1 MFRSFRTKTV
11 LLPVLLSSLLLITT
25 GFLAWNLIQQKLQ
38 SYWEEQITLP
48 GQRIAAYRSLNFDW
62 SRFEET
68 LDLAFSEDWQ
78 TDRIIE
84 VRSNFEDR
92 EIVYQSENWP
102 ADLHPQDIPGFEEA
116 RPRMG
121 LIDRENTTGY
131 FRRPLL
137 GPPHLY
143 WTDTSTS
150 RWRMVT
156 FTNPEFTL
164 YIGIN
169 HDEHVAYIN
178 QLRFVYFGALFVVIL
193 GIAGGGYR
201 IANQALKPVDVVADT
216 ARHITSKDLSQR
228 IPPSRDYDTEF
239 DSLIAVINEMMD
251 RLEKSFQQAM
261 RFTADASH
269 EIKTPLA
276 NIQNEISSRLQLC
289 EPESDEHDT
298 LNQLQEE
305 VQRLKQIIRSLFLL
319 SQADAGTMP
328 LTEKAYNFS
337 DQIESFAHD
346 SELLAE
352 DAGLTLETS
361 HESNLWIQGDEL
373 MIGQVIQNLISN
385 ALKHNHSDGFVKW
398 ALSSKDGYIS
408 FKIENSGPSL
418 DSNDQQQVF
427 DRFFRGHKTRS
438 NKSNGMGLGLSLA
451 REIVLAHQGTLKLTH
466 SNDTSTGFELIMS
479 KATPVNV

>member
-11 LLPVLLSSLLLITT
+11 LLPVLLSSLLLVTT
-25 GFLAWNLIQQKLQ
+25 GMLAWHWIQQKLQ
-38 SYWEEQITLP
+38 EYWEEQITLP
-48 GQRIAAYRSLNFDW
+48 GQRIAAYRSIEFDW

-84 VRSNFEDR
+84 VRSNFDDR
-92 EIVYQSENWP
+92 EILYQSENWP
-102 ADLHPQDIPGFEEA
+102 GDLIPEDIPGFEEA
-116 RPRMG
+116 RPQMG
-121 LIDRENTTGY
+121 LINREVTTGY

-137 GPPHLY
+137 GPPYLY
-143 WTDTSTS
+143 WADSSLS

-156 FTNPEFTL
+156 FTNPEVTL

-178 QLRFVYFGALFVVIL
+178 QLRYVYFGALFVVIL

-216 ARHITSKDLSQR
+216 ARHITSRDLSQR
-228 IPPSRDYDTEF
+228 IPPSKDYDTEF

-289 EPESDEHDT
+289 ETDSDEHHT

-337 DQIESFAHD
+337 EQIESFAHD
-346 SELLAE
+346 SELLLE
-352 DAGLTLETS
+352 DEGLTLETS
-361 HESNLWIQGDEL
+361 HESNLWIHGDEL

-385 ALKHNHSDGFVKW
+385 ALKHNQPDGFVKW
-398 ALSSKDGYIS
+398 KLSSNEDRVL
-408 FKIENSGPSL
+408 FRIENSGPSI
-418 DSNDQQQVF
+418 DPVDQPHIF
-427 DRFFRGHKTRS
+427 DRFFRGQKTRS
-438 NKSNGMGLGLSLA
+438 IKANGMGLGLSLA

-466 SNDTSTGFELIMS
+466 SNETSTGFELVMS
-479 KATPVNV
+479 RAPSPAV